1 MRIIVTGGAGFIGSH
16 VADALVR
23 QGDEVFVVDNLV
35 TGDAG
40 NVNPEARMINVDI
53 QNKDAVSA
61 LWRDVRPAAVC
72 HLAGQMDVRVS
83 TRDPGYDAAVNILGG
98 LNVILASRE
107 QGTQRIIYAGSGG
120 TVYGE
125 IPAGAPPAEETL
137 LPNPLSP
144 YGISKHTVEHY
155 LAMYAAWGGPEYV
168 VLRFPNVYGPRQSPH
183 GEAGVIAIFAGRL
196 QQGLPLFVFGDG
208 RQTRDYVYVGDLVEA
223 HLLALRAGTVQGV
236 FNVASGVETSVL
248 DLIDLL
254 REVTGIAPVVIHQ
267 PARAGEVQRV
277 VMSNK
282 RILEA
287 LDWRARTSLVTGMSQ
302 TWDWIRMKV
311 GHA

>member
-16 VADALVR
+16 LVDALLR

-35 TGDAG
+35 TGNEG
-40 NVNPEARMINVDI
+40 NLNPGARFVEVDI
-53 QNKDAVSA
+53 QAKDAVFE
-61 LWRDVRPAAVC
+61 LWRDVKPNAIC

-83 TRDPGYDAAVNILGG
+83 TREPVYDAAVNILGG
-98 LNVILASRE
+98 LNVILASME

-125 IPAGAPPAEETL
+125 IPVGAPPAEETL

-155 LAMYAAWGGPEYV
+155 LAMYAAWGGPQHV

-208 RQTRDYVYVGDLVEA
+208 RQARDYVYVDDLVEA
-223 HLLALRAGTVQGV
+223 HLLALRATDIQGV

-254 REVTGIAPVVIHQ
+254 REVTGLAPEVIHK

-277 VMSNK
+277 ALAHG
-282 RILEA
+282 RIQQA
-287 LDWRARTSLVTGMSQ
+287 LGWRARTSLAAGMSQ
-302 TWDWIRMKV
+302 TWDWVRAQV
-311 GHA
+311 VQA